1 MQRQF
6 VPLDA
11 KAVRQGGSV
20 WNRDR
25 ADIQVVDGFA
35 ASAAEMAVMIEVGVL
50 VPRAPFG
57 EGERPYLPGL
67 QQQFDRP
74 INSGSTHRGASA
86 FGPRMNLLDRERS
99 RRRLDYL
106 KYHGPLSGAT
116 LANPAVNHA
125 GLPAGPEDIQA
136 TRPMP
141 CYRY

>member
-50 VPRAPFG
+50 LIV
-57 EGERPYLPGL
+57 
-67 QQQFDRP
+67 
-74 INSGSTHRGASA
+74 SGPDAALITSSITAR
-86 FGPRMNLLDRERS
+86 
-99 RRRLDYL
+99 
-106 KYHGPLSGAT
+106 
-116 LANPAVNHA
+116 
-125 GLPAGPEDIQA
+125 
-136 TRPMP
+136 
-141 CYRY
+141 